1 MRPTHELVHALV
13 ANRARLGR
21 LKAVGL
27 SHGSVDLWEHQ
38 IGYGCILDVDEK
50 TGRVLVTLTEAHP
63 DACER
68 ATTLMR
74 EKCFIVPFE
83 VRIRT

>member
-1 MRPTHELVHALV
+1 MKPTHELVHAML

-27 SHGSVDLWEHQ
+27 SHGSVELWEHQ
-38 IGYGCILDVDEK
+38 IGYGCILDVDQK

-68 ATTLMR
+68 ATSFMR
-74 EKCFIVPFE
+74 ENRFTVPFE
-83 VRIRT
+83 VRIRA